1 MLYYNYKREN
11 KERTE
16 PKMMTEREEYIW
28 SKLVE
33 LDIATDDEILLVTKI
48 LNSSEKT
55 LNSIL
60 YVRTGY
66 RDLEQMFNEE

>member
-16 PKMMTEREEYIW
+16 LKMMTEREEYIW

>member
-1 MLYYNYKREN
+1 
-11 KERTE
+11 
-16 PKMMTEREEYIW
+16 MMIEREEYIW

-48 LNSSEKT
+48 LNSSEET

-66 RDLEQMFNEE
+66 RDLEQMFDEE

>member
-1 MLYYNYKREN
+1 
-11 KERTE
+11 
-16 PKMMTEREEYIW
+16 MMTEREEYIW

-48 LNSSEKT
+48 LNSSEET

-66 RDLEQMFNEE
+66 RDLEQMFDEE

>member
-1 MLYYNYKREN
+1 
-11 KERTE
+11 
-16 PKMMTEREEYIW
+16 MMTEREEYIW

-66 RDLEQMFNEE
+66 RDLEQMFDEE

>member
-1 MLYYNYKREN
+1 
-11 KERTE
+11 
-16 PKMMTEREEYIW
+16 MTEREEYIW

-48 LNSSEKT
+48 LNSSEET

-66 RDLEQMFNEE
+66 RDLEQMFDEE